1 MSENFDDRIREL
13 ARQLEDSGASALSAM
28 YDQCV
33 DRLLRL
39 AVTIT
44 RNQHDAEDAIQAA
57 MLKVAAS
64 PQKLSGA
71 DRPWHYLLTMVR
83 NEAIVIL
90 RKRKKHFPI
99 FNIRDLLTRRSVD
112 TVEQEETHRAVW
124 IALRRLPP
132 EQSSVVVLKIWEGLT
147 FAEIATV
154 VEVTPSTAASRYR
167 YGIAKLSGFLGQLR
181 QETCDA

>member
-1 MSENFDDRIREL
+1 MSDNFDDRIREL
-13 ARQLEDSGASALSAM
+13 ARQLEDSGAAALSSL
-28 YDQCV
+28 YDECV

-57 MLKVAAS
+57 MMKVAAA
-64 PQKLSGA
+64 PKRLSNA
-71 DRPWHYLLTMVR
+71 DRPWHYLLTMAR
-83 NEAIVIL
+83 NEAIVVL

-124 IALRRLPP
+124 VALRRLPP
-132 EQSSVVVLKIWEGLT
+132 EQSSVIVLKIWEGLT
-147 FAEIATV
+147 FAEIASV
-154 VEVTPSTAASRYR
+154 VDVSPSTAASRYR
-167 YGIAKLSGFLGQLR
+167 YGIAKLSGLLGDLR
-181 QETCDA
+181 REACDA